1 MTKSPHVLGEGSYG
15 CIHRPPLKC
24 KSPSSVITE
33 GKVSKLISKK
43 EAKAEL
49 KEYNLIQQADPE
61 HQYYLGKPDACDVDD
76 SQANI
81 RAISKCEMK
90 KAVLKDMDNYQLLV
104 MEYGGKNIQEYGREL
119 RDLKETDTHRKLA
132 QEFWVDFHQIM
143 RGIQMLL
150 KHRLVHHDM
159 KTPNVLY
166 CQKQRRM
173 YLIDFGLMESIPES
187 IQECRKNTYEMDIN
201 WWYFPYDSIW
211 LTPRVFMDEMDDLD
225 EPSLPSYIKRKFT
238 LKYEEDSEI
247 NNWMYSLQ
255 RMVQFTEEELNAA
268 IDDFA
273 EFVTETRD
281 NGDDGA
287 YNRFVNQ
294 YFMTLDVYGLGVAGL
309 ELLGYTRKL
318 VPDAFYHSAR
328 TFFLGLASFHPM
340 RRPLIQ
346 TVLTDYEQILETTAM
361 LKFDQ
366 TTFKFKDHVL
376 VSVPK
381 HQNFMIQ
388 STHDAKESPRIAD
401 RTLEHMIEMDPIPSK
416 SPKSA
421 TPVSHKSNTST
432 LVPMLKPPSPKPS
445 SPKPFSVARRTR
457 KLHYKIP
464 TRIRKRR
471 KTAKN
476 N

>member
-1 MTKSPHVLGEGSYG
+1 MTSTPMLPTRPQTNSSRTINTSTQGSTLADILERVLDKGIVIAGDISISIASTELVH
-15 CIHRPPLKC
+15 IRIRLLI
-24 KSPSSVITE
+24 SSVD
-33 GKVSKLISKK
+33 KAK
-43 EAKAEL
+43 EM
-49 KEYNLIQQADPE
+49 
-61 HQYYLGKPDACDVDD
+61 G
-76 SQANI
+76 
-81 RAISKCEMK
+81 
-90 KAVLKDMDNYQLLV
+90 
-104 MEYGGKNIQEYGREL
+104 
-119 RDLKETDTHRKLA
+119 
-132 QEFWVDFHQIM
+132 
-143 RGIQMLL
+143 
-150 KHRLVHHDM
+150 
-159 KTPNVLY
+159 
-166 CQKQRRM
+166 
-173 YLIDFGLMESIPES
+173 
-187 IQECRKNTYEMDIN
+187 IN

-211 LTPRVFMDEMDDLD
+211 LTHRAFMDEDEIDDLD
-225 EPSLPSYIKRKFT
+225 ELSLPSYIKRKFT

-247 NNWMYSLQ
+247 NNWLYSLQ

-273 EFVTETRD
+273 EFVTETRE
-281 NGDDGA
+281 NNDDGA

-309 ELLGYTRKL
+309 ELLNYTRKL

-346 TVLTDYEQILETTAM
+346 TVLTDYEQILETTGM

-388 STHDAKESPRIAD
+388 SAHDAKESPRIAD

-416 SPKSA
+416 KSKSA
-421 TPVSHKSNTST
+421 TPVSPT
-432 LVPMLKPPSPKPS
+432 LVPMLKPPSPKTPSPKPS
-445 SPKPFSVARRTR
+445 SPKSFFVARRTR

-464 TRIRKRR
+464 ARIRKRR

-476 N
+476 I

>member
-1 MTKSPHVLGEGSYG
+1 MNKSPKVLGEGSYG

-33 GKVSKLISKK
+33 GKVSKLIRKK
-43 EAKAEL
+43 EAETEL

-61 HQYYLGKPDACDVDD
+61 HQYYLGKPDVCDVDD

-81 RAISKCEMK
+81 AAISKCEMK
-90 KAVLKDMDNYQLLV
+90 KAVLEDMDNYQLLV

-119 RDLKETDTHRKLA
+119 RDLNKVTDAHRKLA

-211 LTPRVFMDEMDDLD
+211 LTRRAFMDEIHELY
-225 EPSLPSYIKRKFT
+225 EPSLPRYIKRKFT
-238 LKYEEDSEI
+238 WKYEEDSEI

-273 EFVTETRD
+273 EFVTETRE
-281 NGDDGA
+281 NLDDGA

-346 TVLTDYEQILETTAM
+346 TVLTDYEQILETTGM

-388 STHDAKESPRIAD
+388 SAHDAKESPRIAD

-416 SPKSA
+416 KSKSA
-421 TPVSHKSNTST
+421 TPVSPT
-432 LVPMLKPPSPKPS
+432 LVPMLKTPSPKPS
-445 SPKPFSVARRTR
+445 SPKSFFVARRTR

-476 N
+476 I

>member
-1 MTKSPHVLGEGSYG
+1 MTKSPQVLGEGSYG

-43 EAKAEL
+43 EAETEL

-61 HQYYLGKPDACDVDD
+61 HQYYLGKPDVCDLDD

-81 RAISKCEMK
+81 RSISKCEMEE
-90 KAVLKDMDNYQLLV
+90 AVLRDMDNYQLLV
-104 MEYGGKNIQEYGREL
+104 MEYGGKNIQEYGQEL
-119 RDLKETDTHRKLA
+119 RDLKVTDAHRKLA

-159 KTPNVLY
+159 KTANVLY

-187 IQECRKNTYEMDIN
+187 IQECRKHTYEMDIN

-211 LTPRVFMDEMDDLD
+211 LTPRAFMDEIDDLD
-225 EPSLPSYIKRKFT
+225 EPSLSSYVKRKFT
-238 LKYEEDSEI
+238 LKYEKNSDI
-247 NNWMYSLQ
+247 NNWMYTLQ

-268 IDDFA
+268 IDDFVK
-273 EFVTETRD
+273 FVTETQD

-328 TFFLGLASFHPM
+328 TFFLRLASFHPM

-346 TVLTDYEQILETTAM
+346 TVLTDYEQILETTGM

-381 HQNFMIQ
+381 HQNFMVQ
-388 STHDAKESPRIAD
+388 STHDAKGSPRIAD

-416 SPKSA
+416 GPKSA
-421 TPVSHKSNTST
+421 TPKSSASHKSNAST
-432 LVPMLKPPSPKPS
+432 LVPMLKPPSDT
-445 SPKPFSVARRTR
+445 RRTR
-457 KLHYKIP
+457 KLDYKIP
-464 TRIRKRR
+464 ARIRKRR
-471 KTAKN
+471 KTSKN
-476 N
+476 I